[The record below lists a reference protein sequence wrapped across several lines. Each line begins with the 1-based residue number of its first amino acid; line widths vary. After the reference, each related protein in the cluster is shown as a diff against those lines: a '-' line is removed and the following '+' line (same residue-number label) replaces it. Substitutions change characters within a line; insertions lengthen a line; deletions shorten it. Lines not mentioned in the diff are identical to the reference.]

1 MSSVATPLL
10 TTADLLAIPDD
21 GRERWLIRGELREGT
36 MTVRNRWH
44 SRVLANIVFY
54 LKYWIKQSGAPG
66 VVYAGE
72 AGVILSHDPA
82 TTVGVDVAYV
92 SENISSRQF
101 GKTTLI
107 DGPPILAVEILS
119 PSDTN
124 QAVNE
129 KVFAYLSAGVK
140 LVWVAD
146 PDFQSIRV
154 YEPGKPPVMFSGEQE
169 ISGEPHLSGFAV
181 KVSAFFE

>member
-10 TTADLLAIPDD
+10 TTSDLLAIPDD

-44 SRVLANIVFY
+44 SRVLALICHHLVAWKIAHRQEGEV
-54 LKYWIKQSGAPG
+54 L
-66 VVYAGE
+66 AGE
-72 AGVILSHDPA
+72 AGIILAHDPA
-82 TTVGVDVAYV
+82 TTVGVDVAYISREV
-92 SENISSRQF
+92 SSCQL

-154 YEPGKPPVMFSGEQE
+154 YEPGKPPAMFSGEQE
-169 ISGEPHLSGFAV
+169 ISGESHLPGFAV
-181 KVSAFFE
+181 KVSALFE

>member
-44 SRVLANIVFY
+44 SRVLAMICHHLLAWKMANQQNGEV
-54 LKYWIKQSGAPG
+54 L
-66 VVYAGE
+66 AGE
-72 AGVILSHDPA
+72 AGIILSHDPE

-92 SENISSRQF
+92 SHEVSSRQF

-129 KVFAYLSAGVK
+129 KIFAYLSAGVK
-140 LVWVAD
+140 VVWVAD
-146 PDFQSIRV
+146 PDFQTIRA
-154 YEPGKPPVMFSGEQE
+154 YEPGKPPVMFSGKQE
-169 ISGEPHLSGFAV
+169 VTAEPHLPGFAV
-181 KVSAFFE
+181 QVSALFE